1 MDAKLR
7 EVLLEIVQDLADLRA
22 NQAVLA
28 ARIGSGT
35 STSDAQDA
43 KTAAM
48 KQHNKAYNMLRVK
61 IESLK

>member
-1 MDAKLR
+1 MDAKLKD
-7 EVLLEIVQDLADLRA
+7 VLLEIVQDLVDLRA

-28 ARIGSGT
+28 ARIGYGT
-35 STSDAQDA
+35 ATADAQDA

-48 KQHNKAYNMLRVK
+48 RQHNKAYNTLREK